1 MKLFGTDGLRG
12 QPWKE
17 PFTRENVIR
26 LGYVLGKRYT
36 KILVVRDTRE
46 SGEEVEELLTEG
58 INQGGGKVY
67 SAGILPTPSLA
78 YLVPKHGFS
87 LGISISASHNPFIDN
102 GIKLVNHRGRKLARR
117 EEMEIEQE
125 ALSLTYLNLSR
136 GKDREEVDLAA
147 DYVNFVV
154 SHGEDLKGEKVVVDT
169 ASGAGYWVAKEV
181 FSSLGAKVKEVSP
194 KPNGRNINITG
205 SENPGEASWKTK
217 RTRAFIGFAYDGD
230 ADRCIWMDEEGEIL
244 TGDHTLYFFS
254 SHYVET
260 GKKWNRRVVGT
271 VMSNLALEEALKKIG
286 VEFFRAPVGDK
297 FVYQRMLRLG
307 ALLGGEQS
315 GHTIFR
321 EILPSGDGIL
331 TSVLLA
337 SSLLKRGEK
346 PSLWRER
353 LILFPQ
359 KTLNIPVKRKK
370 DLKKLYGY
378 RETIQ
383 KIKNRHNDAYILIR
397 YSGTQPLLRV
407 MVQSPDEAKTLHIME
422 ELERDLKEI
431 LKRENILED

>member
-17 PFTRENVIR
+17 PFTKENVIR
-26 LGYVLGKRYT
+26 LGYVLGKRFP

-46 SGEEVEELLTEG
+46 SGEDVEELLTEG
-58 INQGGGKVY
+58 VNQGGGRVY

-102 GIKLVNHRGRKLARR
+102 GIKLVNYRGRKLSSR
-117 EEMEIEQE
+117 EEAEIEEE
-125 ALSLTYLNLSR
+125 ALSLTYLNLTR
-136 GKDREEVDLAA
+136 GKDRERVDLAE
-147 DYVNFVV
+147 DYVDFIV
-154 SHGEDLKGEKVVVDT
+154 SHGSDLTGKKVVIDT
-169 ASGAGYWVAKEV
+169 ASGAGYWVGKEV

-194 KPNGRNINITG
+194 KPNGRNINLTG
-205 SENPGEASWKTK
+205 SENPGEVSWKTK
-217 RTRAFIGFAYDGD
+217 RTKAFVGFAYDGD
-230 ADRCIWMDEEGEIL
+230 ADRCLWIDEEGEIL

-254 SHYVET
+254 YHYLET

-271 VMSNLALEEALKKIG
+271 VMSNLALEEALKKMG

-307 ALLGGEQS
+307 AVLGGEQS

-321 EILPSGDGIL
+321 EILPTGDGIL

-337 SSLLKRGEK
+337 SVLLKRGEK
-346 PSLWRER
+346 PSLWREK
-353 LILFPQ
+353 LELFPQ
-359 KTLNIPVKRKK
+359 KTLNIPVKQKK
-370 DLKKLYGY
+370 DLQKLDGY
-378 RETIQ
+378 RETVQ
-383 KIKNRHNDAYILIR
+383 KIKNRYNEAYILIR

-407 MVQSPDEAKTLHIME
+407 TVQSPEEEKTLRIIRELEE
-422 ELERDLKEI
+422 ELREI
-431 LKRENILED
+431 LKKENILED